1 MTDTLVVDLVAQ
13 MVALEG
19 LANSDCNLEW
29 QTPIEKIMKFSVGVA
44 LWILGGITRWDH
56 FVGIKQVVF
65 GGEEYENWNENMTSE
80 DSGFSV
86 HKI

>member
-1 MTDTLVVDLVAQ
+1 MSFYCIIQ
-13 MVALEG
+13 
-19 LANSDCNLEW
+19 ANAGKLGDISLIFASPLPFYYC
-29 QTPIEKIMKFSVGVA
+29 F
-44 LWILGGITRWDH
+44 ILPLSLDAS